1 MAADD
6 ECGRETGVKIP
17 SPTAAGRY
25 FTGKKLNNFRL
36 EGLL

>member
-1 MAADD
+1 MAAVD
-6 ECGRETGVKIP
+6 ERGREKGVSSLPLSGNI
-17 SPTAAGRY
+17 Y